1 MATKPARWH
10 RSDTS
15 RRCNSCAA
23 DWIGSRRS
31 PRHSRRIGTMPSAKS
46 RGSGESRMYIGWPGL
61 ATTQPSR
68 GRASQPSNG
77 KSKIRRG
84 CRGSAGRPRPSPR
97 EHAIVTCMSRRLP
110 LIALLLAATLCFAKD
125 KSKDRFLPPGPIHLD
140 KAGRKWADKTL
151 RKMSPED
158 KVGQLFAIWVR
169 VQFLNDADPIF
180 VQLRDNIRKY
190 RIGSLVMSV
199 PVDGAVLL
207 KSQPDVA
214 ADLLNRLQK
223 SSKLP
228 LIVAADFERGVS
240 MRLNGATVFPHAMAF
255 GATGKT
261 ENAEAFGRIT
271 ALEARAIGVHWNF
284 FPDADVNSNPA
295 NPIIN
300 TRSFGEDP
308 KQVGDFVAA
317 YIRGAHQGSMLTTAK
332 HFPGHGPTATHS
344 HLGLAQ
350 VTGDRVRL
358 DAVELPPFR
367 RAIEAGVDAVMVA
380 HVTVPALDSEPNRVA
395 TTSRAIVDGLLKEE
409 MGFKGIVVTDALDM
423 AALTRLYAK
432 DIGRAA
438 VESFK
443 AGNDMLIIPADL
455 DASYRSML
463 QAVQSGEISRSRLD
477 KSVRKI
483 LGLKASLG
491 LNKARLVDPG
501 QLSSEI
507 AKPENL
513 AVGERIAD
521 EAITLIRD
529 NGKVIPL
536 QSSGTSSGTME
547 PALPYQSLTEVSNR
561 LVAVIFSD
569 DLRTDSGRMLERQIL
584 ARVPDAR
591 VIYVDARSAAGMKP
605 GVVEAVE
612 AAEHVI
618 AAVYV
623 VPTAGK
629 ALRAAGGGLK
639 NTVAMDDATGSLLAA
654 MLDLAADRTVV
665 LAMGNPYVVQE
676 FPAIENYLCA
686 FSNATVSETAAVKAI
701 FGEIPIRGH
710 LPVTIPGVASR
721 GEGLERPAR
730 PAQSTSSGGS
740 FHVQQ

>member
-1 MATKPARWH
+1 MLR
-10 RSDTS
+10 
-15 RRCNSCAA
+15 N
-23 DWIGSRRS
+23 
-31 PRHSRRIGTMPSAKS
+31 
-46 RGSGESRMYIGWPGL
+46 L
-61 ATTQPSR
+61 
-68 GRASQPSNG
+68 
-77 KSKIRRG
+77 
-84 CRGSAGRPRPSPR
+84 
-97 EHAIVTCMSRRLP
+97 L
-110 LIALLLAATLCFAKD
+110 LIALLLAAALCFAKNKDKD
-125 KSKDRFLPPGPIHLD
+125 KSKDRYQQPAPIHLD
-140 KAGRKWADKTL
+140 KGGQKWADKTL
-151 RKMSPED
+151 RKMSTEE
-158 KVGQLFAIWVR
+158 KVGQLFGIKVLA
-169 VQFLNDADPIF
+169 QFLNDADPIF
-180 VQLRDNIRKY
+180 IQLRDSLRKY
-190 RIGSLVMSV
+190 HIGSLVMTV
-199 PVDGAVLL
+199 PMDGAGAGAVLL

-261 ENAEAFGRIT
+261 ENAEASGRIT

-332 HFPGHGPTATHS
+332 HFPGHGDTATDS

-350 VTGDRVRL
+350 VTGDQARL

-423 AALTRLYAK
+423 AALTRLYAHNSG
-432 DIGRAA
+432 IGRAA
-438 VESFK
+438 LDSFN
-443 AGNDMLIIPADL
+443 AGNDVLIIPADL
-455 DASYRSML
+455 DASYRAL
-463 QAVQSGEISRSRLD
+463 LEAVHSGEISRQRLD
-477 KSVRKI
+477 QSVRKI
-483 LGLKASLG
+483 LELKASLG
-491 LNKARLVDPG
+491 LHKARLVDPA
-501 QLSSEI
+501 QLSSAI
-507 AKPENL
+507 AKPENV
-513 AVGERIAD
+513 AIGQRIAE
-521 EAITLIRD
+521 EAITLVRD

-536 QSSGTSSGTME
+536 QSSLGTLK
-547 PALPYQSLTEVSNR
+547 PALPYQSVTEVSNR
-561 LVAVIFSD
+561 LVALIFLD
-569 DLRTDSGRMLERQIL
+569 DLRTDSGRMLEYQIL

-605 GVVEAVE
+605 YVVEAVE

-629 ALRAAGGGLK
+629 TVRATADLKNEALKNEDLQNRGLK
-639 NTVAMDDATGSLLAA
+639 NTVALDAATGSVLTAILDRAA
-654 MLDLAADRTVV
+654 QRTVV
-665 LAMGNPYVVQE
+665 LAMGNPYVVQD
-676 FPAIENYLCA
+676 FPAIENYVCA

-701 FGEIPIRGH
+701 FGEIPIGGH

-721 GEGLERPAR
+721 GDGIERPAR
-730 PAQSTSSGGS
+730 PISVRPSSVRPSSGGS
-740 FHVQQ
+740 SHVQAQNVQP

>member
-1 MATKPARWH
+1 MF
-10 RSDTS
+10 
-15 RRCNSCAA
+15 
-23 DWIGSRRS
+23 
-31 PRHSRRIGTMPSAKS
+31 
-46 RGSGESRMYIGWPGL
+46 
-61 ATTQPSR
+61 
-68 GRASQPSNG
+68 
-77 KSKIRRG
+77 
-84 CRGSAGRPRPSPR
+84 
-97 EHAIVTCMSRRLP
+97 RRLP

-190 RIGSLVMSV
+190 RIGSVVMSV
-199 PVDGAVLL
+199 PVDGPVLL
-207 KSQPDVA
+207 KSQPEVA
-214 ADLLNRLQK
+214 AELLNRLQR

-228 LIVAADFERGVS
+228 LIVSADFERGVS
-240 MRLNGATVFPHAMAF
+240 MRLNGTTVFPHAMAF

-308 KQVGDFVAA
+308 HQVGDLVAA
-317 YIRGAHQGSMLTTAK
+317 YIRGAHEGGMLVTAK
-332 HFPGHGPTATHS
+332 HFPGHGDTAADS

-350 VTGDRVRL
+350 VTGDRARL

-380 HVTVPALDSEPNRVA
+380 HVTVPALDAEPNRVA
-395 TTSRAIVDGLLKEE
+395 TTSKSVVSGLLKEE
-409 MGFKGIVVTDALDM
+409 MGFQGIVVTDALDM
-423 AALTRLYAK
+423 AGLTRLYAK

-438 VESFK
+438 VESFQ

-455 DASYRSML
+455 DASYRAVL
-463 QAVQSGEISRSRLD
+463 QAVRSGEIDRLQLD
-477 KSVRKI
+477 QSVRKI
-483 LGLKASLG
+483 LELKASLG
-491 LNKARLVDPG
+491 LNKARLADPSR
-501 QLSSEI
+501 LSSQI
-507 AKPENL
+507 AQPENL
-513 AVGERIAD
+513 AAGQRMAD
-521 EAITLIRD
+521 EAITLVRD
-529 NGKVIPL
+529 NGKVVPL
-536 QSSGTSSGTME
+536 QSLGNSLGTPEAT
-547 PALPYQSLTEVSNR
+547 LPYQSLTEVSNR

-605 GVVEAVE
+605 AVVEAVG
-612 AAEHVI
+612 AAEQVI
-618 AAVYV
+618 AALYV
-623 VPTAGK
+623 VPVAGK
-629 ALRAAGGGLK
+629 AMRAAGGGLT
-639 NTVAMDDATGSLLAA
+639 NTVAMDGATGSLLTAILERAA
-654 MLDLAADRTVV
+654 ERTVV
-665 LAMGNPYVVQE
+665 LAMGNPYVVQD
-676 FPAIENYLCA
+676 FPAIQNYVCA
-686 FSNATVSETAAVKAI
+686 FSNASVSETAAVKAI
-701 FGEIPIRGH
+701 FGEIPIGGR
-710 LPVTIPGVASR
+710 LPVTIPGIAAR
-721 GEGLERPAR
+721 GQGIERPAR
-730 PAQSTSSGGS
+730 PISAQPSSGGS
-740 FHVQQ
+740 SHVP

>member
-1 MATKPARWH
+1 ML
-10 RSDTS
+10 
-15 RRCNSCAA
+15 
-23 DWIGSRRS
+23 
-31 PRHSRRIGTMPSAKS
+31 RH
-46 RGSGESRMYIGWPGL
+46 L
-61 ATTQPSR
+61 
-68 GRASQPSNG
+68 
-77 KSKIRRG
+77 
-84 CRGSAGRPRPSPR
+84 
-97 EHAIVTCMSRRLP
+97 L
-110 LIALLLAATLCFAKD
+110 LIALLLAAALCFAKD
-125 KSKDRFLPPGPIHLD
+125 KGKSKDRFLQAGPIHVD
-140 KAGRKWADKTL
+140 RAGQKWVDKTL

-158 KVGQLFAIWVR
+158 KVGQLFAIWVK
-169 VQFLNDADPIF
+169 VQFLNDAAPTWI
-180 VQLRDNIRKY
+180 QLRDNVRKY
-190 RIGSLVMSV
+190 HVGALVMSV
-199 PVDGAVLL
+199 PVDGPVLL
-207 KSQPDVA
+207 KSQPYVA
-214 ADLLNRLQK
+214 AELLNRLQR

-228 LIVAADFERGVS
+228 LIVAADFELGVS
-240 MRLNGATVFPHAMAF
+240 MRLNGTTVFPHAMAF

-317 YIRGAHQGSMLTTAK
+317 YIRGAHEGSMLTTAK
-332 HFPGHGPTATHS
+332 HFPGHGDTAADS
-344 HLGLAQ
+344 HLGLAH
-350 VTGDRVRL
+350 VTGDRARL
-358 DAVELPPFR
+358 DTVELPPFR

-380 HVTVPALDSEPNRVA
+380 HVTVPALDPEPNRVA

-423 AALTRLYAK
+423 AGLTRLYAK

-455 DASYRSML
+455 DASYRSVL
-463 QAVQSGEISRSRLD
+463 QAVRSGEISRLRLD
-477 KSVRKI
+477 QSVRKI
-483 LGLKASLG
+483 LELKASLG
-491 LNKARLVDPG
+491 LNKARLVDPA
-501 QLSSEI
+501 QLSSEV

-513 AVGERIAD
+513 AVGQRIAD
-521 EAITLIRD
+521 EAITLVRD
-529 NGKVIPL
+529 NGTVIPL
-536 QSSGTSSGTME
+536 QSSGASFGTTE
-547 PALPYQSLTEVSNR
+547 AALPYQSLTEVSNR

-605 GVVEAVE
+605 PVVEAVE

-623 VPTAGK
+623 IPTAGK
-629 ALRAAGGGLK
+629 AMRAAGGGLK
-639 NTVAMDDATGSLLAA
+639 NTVAMDEATGSLLTAILDRAA
-654 MLDLAADRTVV
+654 NRTVV
-665 LAMGNPYVVQE
+665 LAMGNPYVVQD
-676 FPAIENYLCA
+676 FPAIQNYVCA

-701 FGEIPIRGH
+701 FGEIPIGGH
-710 LPVTIPGVASR
+710 LPVTIPGIASR
-721 GEGLERPAR
+721 GEGLERPAQPISVR
-730 PAQSTSSGGS
+730 PSSGGS
-740 FHVQQ
+740 SHVQP